1 MFLAIDAGNS
11 NVVFALYDEKA
22 GKWTNQFRLETHTP
36 RLISQLGKKVPL
48 YFLEHGI
55 LASEIRKIGFSSVV
69 PEINAI
75 IEQFCQSYFGL
86 SPYLI
91 SGKSYANLPVRSL
104 RPNEIGSDLM
114 CNVMA
119 AFSRFSKPVIV
130 VDFGTALTFTAV
142 DSNGKIL
149 GVNIVPGLK
158 TAIKSLFA
166 NTSKL
171 PEVELRLPASAL
183 GQNTIHAIQA
193 GVLYGY
199 TGLVKGMIEAMG
211 AEAGLKFT
219 VVATGGLAAILTP
232 LEKTFDEVDR
242 NLTLEGLRLIT
253 EANSG

>member
-11 NVVFALYDEKA
+11 NVVFALYDEKS
-22 GKWTNQFRLETHTP
+22 GKWANQFRLETHTP
-36 RLISQLGKKVPL
+36 RLISQLSKKVPL

-55 LASEIRKIGFSSVV
+55 QPSQIQKIGFSSVV
-69 PEINAI
+69 PEVNSI
-75 IEQFCQSYFGL
+75 IGQFCENYFGL

-91 SGKSYANLPVRSL
+91 SAKSYAKLPVKSL

-119 AFSRFSKPVIV
+119 AFSRYSRPVIV

-142 DSNGKIL
+142 DSEGKIL

-158 TAIKSLFA
+158 TAVRALFTD
-166 NTSKL
+166 TSKL
-171 PEVELRLPASAL
+171 PEVELKLPQSAL

-199 TGLVKGMIEAMG
+199 TGLVKGMIETMT
-211 AEAGLKFT
+211 AETGLKFT
-219 VVATGGLAAILTP
+219 VVATGGLASILTT
-232 LEKTFDEVDR
+232 LEKTFDEIDR

-253 EANSG
+253 ELNA

>member
-11 NVVFALYDEKA
+11 NVVFALFDQKS
-22 GKWTNQFRLETHTP
+22 GKWTNQFRLETKTP
-36 RLISQLGKKVPL
+36 KLISQLTKKVPL

-55 LASEIRKIGFSSVV
+55 QSSQIDRIGFSSVV
-69 PEINAI
+69 PEINTI
-75 IEQFCQSYFGL
+75 MEQFCQRFFGQ

-91 SGKSYANLPVRSL
+91 NPNSYEKLPIKTL
-104 RPNEIGSDLM
+104 RPNEIGTDLM

-119 AFSRFSKPVIV
+119 AFSRHVQPVIV

-142 DSNGKIL
+142 DEKGEIL

-158 TAIKSLFA
+158 TAIHSLFA

-171 PEVELRLPASAL
+171 PEVALELPESAL
-183 GQNTIHAIQA
+183 GKNTVHAIQA

-199 TGLVKGMIEAMG
+199 TGLVKGMIEAI
-211 AEAGLKFT
+211 ESETHRKYKII
-219 VVATGGLAAILTP
+219 ATGGLAAILST
-232 LEKTFDEVDR
+232 LETTFDEVDR

-253 EANSG
+253 EVNCA

>member
-11 NVVFALYDEKA
+11 NVVFALFDQKS
-22 GKWTNQFRLETHTP
+22 GKWTNQFRLETKTP
-36 RLISQLGKKVPL
+36 KLISQLSKKVPL

-55 LASEIRKIGFSSVV
+55 QVSQIKKIGFSSVV
-69 PEINAI
+69 PEVNGI
-75 IEQFCQSYFGL
+75 IEQFCESYFGK

-91 SGKSYANLPVRSL
+91 TAESYSNLPVKSL
-104 RPNEIGSDLM
+104 RPNEIGTDLM
-114 CNVMA
+114 CNVVA
-119 AFSRFSKPVIV
+119 AFSKYNQAVII

-142 DSNGKIL
+142 SSQGEIM

-158 TAIKSLFA
+158 TAINSLFT

-171 PEVELRLPASAL
+171 PEVELKLPESAL
-183 GQNTIHAIQA
+183 GKNTIHAIQA

-199 TGLVKGMIEAMG
+199 TGLVKGMIEAIE
-211 AEAGLKFT
+211 AETQLEFKII
-219 VVATGGLAAILTP
+219 ATGGLAAILTT

-253 EANSG
+253 EANSI

>member
-11 NVVFALYDEKA
+11 NVVFALFDQKN
-22 GKWTNQFRLETHTP
+22 GRWTNQFRLETKTP
-36 RLISQLGKKVPL
+36 RLISQLSKKVPL

-55 LASEIRKIGFSSVV
+55 QPSQIQKIGFSSVV
-69 PEINAI
+69 PEVNSI
-75 IEQFCQSYFGL
+75 IIQFCQNFLGL
-86 SPYLI
+86 DPYLI
-91 SGKSYANLPVRSL
+91 SPTSYNRLPVKSL

-119 AFSRFSKPVIV
+119 AYAKHQKPVVI

-142 DSNGKIL
+142 DESGKIL
-149 GVNIVPGLK
+149 GVNIVPGLR

-171 PEVELRLPASAL
+171 PEVELKLPESAL
-183 GQNTIHAIQA
+183 GKNTIHAIQA

-199 TGLVKGMIEAMG
+199 TGLVKGMIEAIQ
-211 AEAGLKFT
+211 AETDLKFSII
-219 VVATGGLAAILTP
+219 ATGGLAAILTT
-232 LEKTFDEVDR
+232 LEKTFDDVDR

-253 EANSG
+253 EANS

>member
-11 NVVFALYDEKA
+11 NVVFALFDQKS
-22 GKWTNQFRLETHTP
+22 GKWTNQFRLETKTP
-36 RLISQLGKKVPL
+36 KLISQLTKKVPL
-48 YFLEHGI
+48 YFLEHGLQTSQI
-55 LASEIRKIGFSSVV
+55 EKIGFSSVV
-69 PEINAI
+69 PEINSI
-75 IEQFCQSYFGL
+75 IEQFCQSYFGR

-91 SGKSYANLPVRSL
+91 SAKSYETLPIKSL

-119 AFSRFSKPVIV
+119 AFSRHTQPVIV

-142 DSNGKIL
+142 DSKGEIL

-158 TAIKSLFA
+158 TAIHSLFT

-171 PEVELRLPASAL
+171 PEVALKLPESAL
-183 GQNTIHAIQA
+183 GKNTIHAIQA

-199 TGLVKGMIEAMG
+199 TGLVKGMIEAI
-211 AEAGLKFT
+211 ESETRLQFKII
-219 VVATGGLAAILTP
+219 ATGGLAAILTT
-232 LEKTFDEVDR
+232 LESTFDEVDR

-253 EANSG
+253 EANST

>member
-11 NVVFALYDEKA
+11 NVVFALFDQKS
-22 GKWTNQFRLETHTP
+22 GKWTNQFRLETKTP
-36 RLISQLGKKVPL
+36 KLISQLGKKVPL

-55 LASEIRKIGFSSVV
+55 HTSQIEKIGFSSVV
-69 PEINAI
+69 PEINSI
-75 IEQFCQSYFGL
+75 IENFCQNFFGL
-86 SPYLI
+86 SLYLI
-91 SGKSYANLPVRSL
+91 SPKSYSKLPIKSL
-104 RPNEIGSDLM
+104 RPNEIGTDLM

-119 AFSRFSKPVIV
+119 AYSKHFKPVIV

-142 DSNGKIL
+142 DSAGEIL

-158 TAIKSLFA
+158 TAIKALFM

-171 PEVELRLPASAL
+171 PEVELKLPESAL
-183 GQNTIHAIQA
+183 GKNTIHAIQA

-199 TGLVKGMIEAMG
+199 TGLVKGMIEAIE
-211 AEAGLKFT
+211 AETKLKFT
-219 VVATGGLAAILTP
+219 IIATGGLAAILTP

-253 EANSG
+253 EANSD

>member
-11 NVVFALYDEKA
+11 NVVFALYDEKS
-22 GKWTNQFRLETHTP
+22 GKWANQFRLETHTP
-36 RLISQLGKKVPL
+36 RLISQLSKKVPL

-55 LASEIRKIGFSSVV
+55 QPSQIEKIGFSSVV
-69 PEINAI
+69 PELNSI
-75 IEQFCQSYFGL
+75 ISQFCENYFGL
-86 SPYLI
+86 SLYLI
-91 SGKSYANLPVRSL
+91 SAKSYAKLPVKSL

-119 AFSRFSKPVIV
+119 AFSRFSRPVIV

-142 DSNGKIL
+142 DSEGKIL

-158 TAIKSLFA
+158 TAVRALFTD
-166 NTSKL
+166 TSKL
-171 PEVELRLPASAL
+171 PEVELKLPQSAL

-199 TGLVKGMIEAMG
+199 TGLVKGMIETMA
-211 AEAGLKFT
+211 AETGLKFT
-219 VVATGGLAAILTP
+219 VVATGGLAAILTT

-253 EANSG
+253 EVNA

>member
-11 NVVFALYDEKA
+11 NVVFALFDEKA

-36 RLISQLGKKVPL
+36 KLISQLGKKVPL

-55 LASEIRKIGFSSVV
+55 QASQIEKIGFSSVV
-69 PEINAI
+69 PEINSI
-75 IEQFCQSYFGL
+75 VNQFCHSYFGL

-91 SGKSYANLPVRSL
+91 SAKSYAKLPVRSL

-142 DSNGKIL
+142 NSSGEIL

-158 TAIKSLFA
+158 TAIRALFA

-171 PEVELRLPASAL
+171 PEVELKLPASAL
-183 GQNTIHAIQA
+183 GQNTVHAIQA

-199 TGLVKGMIEAMG
+199 TGLVKGMIETME
-211 AEAGLKFT
+211 AEAKLKFT
-219 VVATGGLAAILTP
+219 VVATGGLAAILTT
-232 LEKTFDEVDR
+232 LEKTFDAVDR